1 MQHDIYQLS
10 IALLLGVPSIILIL
24 CKYYKTSIFFIF
36 ASILLGF
43 SALLNISI
51 GHGYAEE
58 GIYATL
64 SLISK
69 ELKKGNQ
76 DIVIKALDD
85 TNMSSGSNNKYD
97 LWERIR
103 SAGEE
108 LDVQSSSEVP
118 NN

>member
-1 MQHDIYQLS
+1 M
-10 IALLLGVPSIILIL
+10 
-24 CKYYKTSIFFIF
+24 YKRQ
-36 ASILLGF
+36 LLGF

-51 GHGYAEE
+51 GNGYAEE

-76 DIVIKALDD
+76 DIVIEALDD
-85 TNMSSGSNNKYD
+85 TNMSSRSKNKYD

-103 SAGEE
+103 SASEK
-108 LDVQSSSEVP
+108 LDAESSAEVP